1 MFKFIKTAAL
11 SALIGLGTIAAMPA
25 TAQAQSGGIY
35 LGFGNQGPSIGVQFD
50 DRGRYDRRDDR
61 RWRDDRRDDRRH
73 GFRPDRGCSAREA
86 VRKAERMGLR
96 RARVIGENRRIV
108 RVAGRARGH
117 GPAVIVFANARH
129 CPVVG

>member
-11 SALIGLGTIAAMPA
+11 SALIGLGTIAAVPA
-25 TAQAQSGGIY
+25 TAQAQSGGVY
-35 LGFGNQGPSIGVQFD
+35 LGFGNQGPSIGVQFN
-50 DRGRYDRRDDR
+50 DRGRHD
-61 RWRDDRRDDRRH
+61 WRGDRRDDRRH

-117 GPAVIVFANARH
+117 GPAVIVFANARN